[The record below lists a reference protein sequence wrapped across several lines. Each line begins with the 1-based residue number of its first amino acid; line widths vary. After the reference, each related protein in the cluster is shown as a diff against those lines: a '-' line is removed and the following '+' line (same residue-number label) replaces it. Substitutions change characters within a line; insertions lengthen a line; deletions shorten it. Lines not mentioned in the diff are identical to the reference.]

1 MRDTYINPA
10 IANAI
15 KKLKEEGYSAIPYEF
30 YHYRSF
36 NAGNLPTK
44 MEFFHQVIGDTDG
57 SLTLTEEDT
66 NMDRKS
72 EFSYPFIAQYLCAK
86 VLPAVNREAFIEE
99 IDTNAPEYD
108 IKRALVNDILKIYNR
123 GILRISVQNKEIIKI
138 TPLQR
143 IPAGAGVSGSIAISS
158 SNASSSRIYLGGLLI
173 NGENSRKNKFPIEI
187 FFDTNIKFSFTLEYL
202 RGTISIYNPLR
213 IGFVLEG
220 ILFRK

>member
-1 MRDTYINPA
+1 MRDVYMNPA

-15 KKLKEEGYSAIPYEF
+15 KKLKDAGYSAIPYEF

-36 NAGNLPTK
+36 NVGLLPTK
-44 MEFFHQVIGDTDG
+44 MDFFHQVIGDTDG
-57 SLTLTEEDT
+57 SVVLTEEDT

-86 VLPAVNREAFIEE
+86 VLPAVDREAFVEE
-99 IDTNAPEYD
+99 IDTNATGYD
-108 IKRALVNDILKIYNR
+108 IRRALVNDILKVYNR
-123 GILRISVQNKEIIKI
+123 GLVRISVQNKEIIKI

-143 IPAGAGVSGSIAISS
+143 IPAGAGVSGSLAVSS
-158 SNASSSRIYLGGLLI
+158 SNASSSKIYLGGLLI

-202 RGTISIYNPLR
+202 RGALTIYNPLR